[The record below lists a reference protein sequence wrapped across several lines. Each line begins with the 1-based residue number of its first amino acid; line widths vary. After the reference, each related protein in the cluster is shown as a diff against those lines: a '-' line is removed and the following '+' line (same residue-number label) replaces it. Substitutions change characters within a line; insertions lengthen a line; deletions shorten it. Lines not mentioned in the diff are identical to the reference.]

1 MFHSVSQDAI
11 NYVKLHQKELVG
23 DFCSRERYPTS
34 PKPFTIFMA
43 GSPGSGK
50 TEFSKAYIK
59 QIELK
64 DPLHKVIRL
73 DVDELREKIP
83 LYTGSNS
90 NEVQPASTILFDKI
104 FDRIQENGQ
113 NVLVDG
119 TFSSERS
126 LENVQRAINRGRSV
140 GIIYLYQNPRIA
152 WTYTQKREL
161 LEGRT
166 VPKSVFIKAY
176 FTARINVN
184 VAKEKFGNKV
194 TLDFFEKD
202 KNNDFEKNA
211 HSDVQNLDDFF
222 KEEYTQDYLEQNLPN
237 SL

>member
-1 MFHSVSQDAI
+1 MFHSVSQDAVE
-11 NYVKLHQKELVG
+11 YVKLHQKDLVD
-23 DFCSRERYPTS
+23 DFCNLERYPTS

-50 TEFSKAYIK
+50 TEFSKAYIQ

-83 LYTGSNS
+83 SYTGSNS

-152 WTYTQKREL
+152 WNYTQKREV

-176 FTARINVN
+176 FAARVNVN
-184 VAKEKFGNKV
+184 IAKEKFGNKV

-202 KNNDFEKNA
+202 ENNDFDKNA
-211 HSDVQNLDDFF
+211 HSDVQSLDDFL